1 MCQNTGQLISALVI
15 APIAFAAGGFLSQ
28 HTETVLSM
36 EEHPIY
42 TTKGMELAW
51 SKGFESDELTEI
63 FCHAIFYYCM
73 FAFIN
78 ITTRSPGAPGFWTV
92 LLCMVFSVCSST
104 FTETTLVEETQHDW
118 NEHIQHSVVFFLIF
132 WLVPIL
138 LMGCLGESQ
147 KTRID

>member
-1 MCQNTGQLISALVI
+1 MCTGQLISALVI
-15 APIAFAAGGFLSQ
+15 APMAYAAGGFLSQ

-36 EEHPIY
+36 EEYPIY

-63 FCHAIFYYCM
+63 FCHAFFYYCM

-78 ITTRSPGAPGFWTV
+78 IATKSPNAGAPGFWTV
-92 LLCMVFSVCSST
+92 LLCMFFSVFSAT
-104 FTETTLVEETQHDW
+104 FTETTFVEETQHDW

-138 LMGCLGESQ
+138 LMGCLGGSK